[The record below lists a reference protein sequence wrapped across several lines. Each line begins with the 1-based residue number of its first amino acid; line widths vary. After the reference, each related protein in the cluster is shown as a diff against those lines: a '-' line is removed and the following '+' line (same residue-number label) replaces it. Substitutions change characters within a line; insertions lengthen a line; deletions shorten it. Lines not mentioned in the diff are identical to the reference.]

1 MKRTDIVGKVK
12 AGNDVWSSLGAW
24 GVSPVTLVLLAILAG
39 APLLIRDRYI
49 LHLMVVSLLYGAQ
62 TIPFDFTTG
71 YINIVNFGFSAFVG
85 LGGYISALVMVR
97 LGLSPWLGMLL
108 GAAVAGLLGFLT
120 GVLTLRLRGIYAAI
134 MTWFLG
140 LALMALATVLVEFT
154 RGQWGLNVPLL
165 FSTGDKRAYYYV
177 LLAMTILIWIVLR
190 RVISSNIGLAF
201 RAIGQDMES
210 AMASGINPTRYRVF
224 NFTLACI
231 FAGMLGG
238 FYAHFIGVLTPDVMS
253 TSHTVEVLALSYIG
267 GRGTLWGGLL
277 ASFVFIPLFE
287 YLKPLME
294 FRLIIYGVLLILVMI
309 LFPDGLVGLGR
320 RAVVNYRARRAKS
333 MTDGEPF
340 DPAGVGK
347 PPL

>member
-12 AGNDVWSSLGAW
+12 AKSDAWSSLGAW
-24 GVSPVTLVLLAILAG
+24 GVSPATLALFAVLVG
-39 APLLIRDRYI
+39 APLLIKDRYI

-62 TIPFDFTTG
+62 TIAFDFTTG

-85 LGGYISALVMVR
+85 LGGYISALAMVR

-108 GAAVAGLLGFLT
+108 GAAAAGLLGFLT

-140 LALMALATVLVEFT
+140 LALMALATVLVEYT
-154 RGQWGLNVPLL
+154 RGNWGLNVPLL
-165 FSTGDKRAYYYV
+165 FPAGDKRAYYYV
-177 LLAMTILIWIVLR
+177 LLVMAILIWIVLH

-210 AMASGINPTRYRVF
+210 AMASGINPTKYRVF

-238 FYAHFIGVLTPDVMS
+238 FYAHFVGVLTPDVMS

-277 ASFVFIPLFE
+277 ASFIFIPLFE

-294 FRLIIYGVLLILVMI
+294 FRLIIYGLLLILVMI
-309 LFPDGLVGLGR
+309 LFPEGLVGLGR
-320 RAVVNYRARRAKS
+320 RAIARYRMQRTK
-333 MTDGEPF
+333 
-340 DPAGVGK
+340 PAIEG
-347 PPL
+347 